1 MNAKR
6 QALGRGLSA
15 LLQDADEDISINP
28 KKYLAGSVANIPIE
42 LIEANPFQ
50 PRSLFEEE
58 ALAELSESI
67 KHQGIIQPITVR
79 ISGENKFQIIAGE
92 RRLRASQIAGLD
104 DIPAYIR
111 TANDDQML
119 EMAIVENLQRENL
132 NAIEISICFQRLIEE
147 CNLTQEK
154 LSERVGKDR
163 STITNYIRLLKLPAE
178 IQVAIRDNKISMGHA
193 RALISVDKHNLQL
206 KILKEIIEKT
216 LSVRAVEQ
224 LVKKLNDTKE
234 LTKAIDEIPTIATKF
249 LTVKNK
255 LSKKLQ
261 AKVNI
266 RRSAKGKG
274 SIVIAFSSEDEFDK
288 IIRLLDN
295 Q

>member
-1 MNAKR
+1 MNVKK

-15 LLQDADEDISINP
+15 LLQDAEEDITVNS
-28 KKYLAGSVANIPIE
+28 KKYLAGFVAIIPIE
-42 LIEANPFQ
+42 LIQANPFQ
-50 PRSLFEEE
+50 PRSLFEED
-58 ALAELSESI
+58 ALKELSESI

-79 ISGENKFQIIAGE
+79 ISGEDKFQIIAGE
-92 RRLRASQIAGLD
+92 RRLRASQLAGLIE
-104 DIPAYIR
+104 IPAYIR

-132 NAIEISICFQRLIEE
+132 NAIEIAISFQRLIEE
-147 CNLTQEK
+147 CSLTQEK

-193 RALISVDKHNLQL
+193 RALVSVEKHNVQL

-224 LVKKLNDTKE
+224 LVKKLNNTKE
-234 LTKAIDEIPTIATKF
+234 LTKAIEQTPTIATKY

-266 RRSAKGKG
+266 RKSSKGKG
-274 SIVIAFSSEDEFDK
+274 SIVIPFSSEDEFDK
-288 IIRLLDN
+288 IIRILDK
-295 Q
+295 

>member
-1 MNAKR
+1 MTKL
-6 QALGRGLSA
+6 ALGRGLSA

-206 KILKEIIEKT
+206 KILKEIIDKT

-249 LTVKNK
+249 LAVKNK

-266 RRSAKGKG
+266 RRSSKGKG

>member
-249 LTVKNK
+249 LAVKNK

-266 RRSAKGKG
+266 RRSSKGKG

>member
-266 RRSAKGKG
+266 RRSSKGKG